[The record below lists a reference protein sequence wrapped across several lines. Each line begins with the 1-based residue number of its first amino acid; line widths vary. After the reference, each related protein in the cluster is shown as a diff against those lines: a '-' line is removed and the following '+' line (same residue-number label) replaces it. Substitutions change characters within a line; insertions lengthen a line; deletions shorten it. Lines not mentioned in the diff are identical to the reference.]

1 MTQVQKIASKHQWI
15 EETLHPSWQQRFNTE
30 HTLCDIQT
38 AYQHLVIFKNDWF
51 GNVMMLDGNIQTTE
65 KDEFIYHEMMTH
77 VPLMAHPNPK
87 SVLVIGGGD
96 GGIIREVLR
105 HPNVEKVVMVEIDEI
120 VVEMSKKYFPNHSQG
135 AFNDP
140 RVTLIIDDAAA
151 FLKKTNDRFDV
162 ILTDSTDPTGPGE
175 HLFTEEFYQNCKNH
189 LEKDGILVTQSGVPF
204 MQPTGI
210 YNMQNMLSKF
220 FEAVDFYQATIPTY
234 VGGSMVF
241 GFATNAKTNSF
252 DEIKRRTTTLQNQL
266 HYWTPEIHQAAFLLP
281 PFLQALRTNKKSQIS

>member
-1 MTQVQKIASKHQWI
+1 
-15 EETLHPSWQQRFNTE
+15 
-30 HTLCDIQT
+30 
-38 AYQHLVIFKNDWF
+38 
-51 GNVMMLDGNIQTTE
+51 MMLDGNIQTTE

-210 YNMQNMLSKF
+210 YNMQNMLSTF

-281 PFLQALRTNKKSQIS
+281 PFLQALRTNKKS

>member
-15 EETLHPSWQQRFNTE
+15 EETLHPSWQQCFNTE

-77 VPLMAHPNPK
+77 VPLMAHSNPK
-87 SVLVIGGGD
+87 KVLVIGAGD

-151 FLKKTNDRFDV
+151 FLKRTNDRFDV

-210 YNMQNMLSKF
+210 YNMQNMLSTF
-220 FEAVDFYQATIPTY
+220 FEAVDF
-234 VGGSMVF
+234 
-241 GFATNAKTNSF
+241 
-252 DEIKRRTTTLQNQL
+252 
-266 HYWTPEIHQAAFLLP
+266 
-281 PFLQALRTNKKSQIS
+281 

>member
-1 MTQVQKIASKHQWI
+1 
-15 EETLHPSWQQRFNTE
+15 
-30 HTLCDIQT
+30 
-38 AYQHLVIFKNDWF
+38 
-51 GNVMMLDGNIQTTE
+51 
-65 KDEFIYHEMMTH
+65 
-77 VPLMAHPNPK
+77 
-87 SVLVIGGGD
+87 
-96 GGIIREVLR
+96 
-105 HPNVEKVVMVEIDEI
+105 MVEIDEI

-210 YNMQNMLSKF
+210 YNMQNMLSTF

-234 VGGSMVF
+234 VGGPMVF
-241 GFATNAKTNSF
+241 GFATNAQTNSF
-252 DEIKRRTTTLQNQL
+252 DEIKRRATTVQNQL
-266 HYWTPEIHQAAFLLP
+266 HYWTPKIHQAAFLLP